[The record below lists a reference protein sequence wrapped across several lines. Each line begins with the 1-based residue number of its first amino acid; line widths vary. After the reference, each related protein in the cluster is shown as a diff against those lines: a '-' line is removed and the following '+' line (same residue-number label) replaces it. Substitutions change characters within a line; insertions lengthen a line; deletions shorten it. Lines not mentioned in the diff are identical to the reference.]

1 MRMLIANNCLTIHVY
16 HKQRQYDNP
25 FFGNRIFCKDF
36 QKLIENFETLD
47 YEDVD
52 ICLNDDLHHTDPVG
66 TPNKTISVILP
77 GKIRV
82 LYQHIMYSKTDIVPR
97 KVSGCVYYHRNYEL
111 ALNNYLRRVKLMNVH
126 ANKLFIYGD
135 NEVPGFSTE
144 QDKISL
150 INTAKICK
158 KNLLFITENGKYKQY
173 ENEYCTVL
181 VVDKYDFG
189 KIINT
194 YWEYLQ

>member
-16 HKQRQYDNP
+16 HKQQRQYDNP

-47 YEDVD
+47 YEYVD

-111 ALNNYLRRVKLMNVH
+111 ALNNYLRRVKRMNVH
-126 ANKLFIYGD
+126 ANKLFIYLPP
-135 NEVPGFSTE
+135 NYNATSY
-144 QDKISL
+144 
-150 INTAKICK
+150 
-158 KNLLFITENGKYKQY
+158 LFFLKSQI
-173 ENEYCTVL
+173 L
-181 VVDKYDFG
+181 RFG
-189 KIINT
+189 KKCKFLLPFYHN
-194 YWEYLQ
+194 